1 MNSKGSPYLQ
11 RECCLMQTLT
21 HSLHRTPSN
30 PLTVSI
36 GMSCMQEQSQTSI
49 CLKLR
54 HFPPQEVPP
63 SKSACCASTIVPY
76 EKCGRELAPVQS
88 TALETQNT
96 LCLRTELKRISNTIT
111 HHPHNLPIT
120 DHQRHIWPLYAR
132 NPTINKKVLKL
143 F

>member
-11 RECCLMQTLT
+11 RECSLMQTLT
-21 HSLHRTPSN
+21 HSLHRTPTIPSRSQSACPACKNSRRSRYASN
-30 PLTVSI
+30 
-36 GMSCMQEQSQTSI
+36 CDTS
-49 CLKLR
+49 L
-54 HFPPQEVPP
+54 QEVPP

-76 EKCGRELAPVQS
+76 EKCELEFAPVQS

-111 HHPHNLPIT
+111 HNPHNLPIT
-120 DHQRHIWPLYAR
+120 DHQRHIWPLYAW